1 MMTAISPA
9 DYIAASEVLYRSF
22 WLIDNGR
29 ASEAAAF
36 FMPDGSLTFGPGAP
50 KPGTISGEQIG
61 QMMTAREAQK
71 QVTSRHVLSNV
82 LITPLAEGRIE
93 LRALMTLFRTE
104 SDQLVS
110 DVASVADVVDTLVR
124 SGNEWKIEARLIQP
138 VFNR

>member
-1 MMTAISPA
+1 MAVLSPA
-9 DYIAASEVLYRSF
+9 DHIAIAELLYRSF

-29 ASEAAAF
+29 ASEVAGF
-36 FMPDGSLTFGPGAP
+36 FTPDGSLTFGPGAP
-50 KPGTISGEQIG
+50 KPGTLSGEQIG

-82 LITPLAEGRIE
+82 LIAPQGNDRVE

-124 SGNEWKIEARLIQP
+124 SGGEWKIEARLIQP
-138 VFNR
+138 IFNR